1 MFSFLRR
8 FFSSHEFI
16 IEIADGKAR
25 ATRGKL
31 LDRMLLEF
39 SEIACRS
46 GISKGTI
53 FGERGPGYTRL
64 AFSREIP
71 PSTQQQFRNIW
82 SQFS

>member
-8 FFSSHEFI
+8 FFSSCEFV
-16 IEIADGKAR
+16 IEIADGRAR
-25 ATRGKL
+25 ATKGKL
-31 LDRMLLEF
+31 LDRMLREF
-39 SEIACRS
+39 SEIAS
-46 GISKGTI
+46 GCGITKGTI

-82 SQFS
+82 TQFS